1 MVFPWYDYTCHPPLS
16 SSSSFSGPP
25 LLFFHKYIIPSS
37 SSSSS
42 SFPLSLSLFLV
53 YSDYFLAPVI
63 IPIIINGIERTSD
76 RERWREGL

>member
-25 LLFFHKYIIPSS
+25 PSFFFINILFHLLLLLLLSPF
-37 SSSSS
+37 
-42 SFPLSLSLFLV
+42 LSLSLV